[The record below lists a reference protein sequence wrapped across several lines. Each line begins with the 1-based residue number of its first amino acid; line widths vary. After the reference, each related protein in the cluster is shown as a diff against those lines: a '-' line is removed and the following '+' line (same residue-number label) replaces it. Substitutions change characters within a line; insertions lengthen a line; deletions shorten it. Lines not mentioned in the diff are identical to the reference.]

1 MHVFVVFDWLQE
13 TQPAALQGQSA
24 RTVQWVSAKE
34 LSESGLSSGV
44 KKVWKMAIAHQ
55 AVMQQKKAVMQEKKT
70 GPFRKAWK
78 QQRLKL

>member
-1 MHVFVVFDWLQE
+1 MVMHVYVVLAWLQE

-34 LSESGLSSGV
+34 LSQLGLSSGV
-44 KKVWKMAIAHQ
+44 KKVWKVVIAHQ
-55 AVMQQKKAVMQEKKT
+55 AVTQENKT
-70 GPFRKAWK
+70 GPVRKAWK

>member
-1 MHVFVVFDWLQE
+1 MVMHVFVILAWLQE

-24 RTVQWVSAKE
+24 HTVQWVSAKE
-34 LSESGLSSGV
+34 LSELGLSSGV
-44 KKVWKMAIAHQ
+44 KKVWKVVIAHQ
-55 AVMQQKKAVMQEKKT
+55 AVMQEKKT